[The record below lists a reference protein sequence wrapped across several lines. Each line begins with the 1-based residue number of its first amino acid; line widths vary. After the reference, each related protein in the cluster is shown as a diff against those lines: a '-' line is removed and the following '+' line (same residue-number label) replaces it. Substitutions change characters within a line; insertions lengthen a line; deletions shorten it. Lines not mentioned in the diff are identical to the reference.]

1 MPVTLLDAAC
11 RVCAESP
18 PGAFPR
24 WLRGTHCR
32 HCHSSWSGRSAAHAH
47 CCHRTFSSNSAAD
60 AHLVRGHCTD
70 PATLEGFQLL
80 ERSDGERYW
89 TPTTGVESQGLTVC
103 TARSDCPALRDHKP
117 GCFAE
122 IAAMTGDDR

>member
-1 MPVTLLDAAC
+1 MTLLDAAC
-11 RVCAESP
+11 QVCAESP

-24 WLRGTHCR
+24 WFRGTHCR

-70 PATLEGFQLL
+70 PATLEDFAHL
-80 ERSDGERYW
+80 ERADGNRYG
-89 TPTTGVESQGLTVC
+89 TPTTGVESQGLTAVNPPH
-103 TARSDCPALRDHKP
+103 D
-117 GCFAE
+117 G
-122 IAAMTGDDR
+122 IAS